1 MGADVGVG
9 LRGHLVGTREFAQIN
24 AEQAGHARGLIGAL
38 MHQPFEPVDGR
49 IAAGHVILPCA
60 VPGLTP
66 RIKVCGGGCHLVVE
80 QRFAFKRVL
89 FFLRFGL
96 TLNCEKP
103 DQTKHQTNQRT
114 DGGQQAQQ
122 QRGMAALHGFVAAGI
137 GKENREMEKRG
148 QRANEQERAGQG
160 KDQGR
165 PSDRVDQ
172 WRVAETQAAI
182 CI

>member
-1 MGADVGVG
+1 M
-9 LRGHLVGTREFAQIN
+9 
-24 AEQAGHARGLIGAL
+24 
-38 MHQPFEPVDGR
+38 
-49 IAAGHVILPCA
+49 
-60 VPGLTP
+60 
-66 RIKVCGGGCHLVVE
+66 
-80 QRFAFKRVL
+80 
-89 FFLRFGL
+89 
-96 TLNCEKP
+96 TLNCENP

-122 QRGMAALHGFVAAGI
+122 QPGLVAELHGFVAIGI
-137 GKENREMEKRG
+137 GKENGEMEKRG

-182 CI
+182 RI